1 MLDLWADLETR
12 SRIDLKASG
21 ARRYASDTSTQITSA
36 VWYFQGTMRTACPV
50 HPHLGTFPIAQL
62 YVDLMACSRFVAH
75 HANFDANILMGQN
88 PFLKIPVFKISCTMA
103 RAQSLSLPGGL
114 EELCMTLN
122 VQGKD
127 PRGRQLVQ
135 LTCKPQRDGTFCE
148 DIQTFR
154 DLINYNGRD
163 TNCLMT
169 VDKLL
174 PELSLEE
181 RKIFERSW
189 RKNDIG
195 LPIDLDLAV
204 AIAARRTE
212 IEHETSE
219 QLMELTNGAVE
230 KVTQRQRII
239 GWANN
244 LGTNLSGTKKHEVAE
259 TLENTDLHPDVRN
272 VLEILQESGGSAPT
286 KAQALLNRHVTGWYK
301 DATRYFGA
309 RSGRGTSEGANMFNI
324 ARPSGKYNVEQ
335 VIQGLKAGFKY
346 DNTALTDALRG
357 CIVAPHGWSIIDND
371 LANAE
376 LRLALWQ
383 SGDRERLT
391 LLENKSDLYMHNAI
405 TMWNLPVSAT
415 KDTHPTE
422 RYNGKTC
429 LSKDTSVL
437 TISGWK
443 SIIDV
448 TKHDLLWDGETWVP
462 HKGVIC
468 RGRKE
473 TLDVWGVRATLDHMI
488 FTSMSGRKIPFGAMA
503 QSMIGRKQ
511 ALFLGASSFLA
522 ACNAMTDKLAAG
534 GLWRDANAVT
544 KRLQL
549 SGRTSNTAELAAAIL
564 ADTKRVSQKL
574 KNIIRSLIFVPTRK
588 FATALSTACQQFT
601 AVAKIQSQNT
611 TPVTAGAAFA
621 FGPHGVK
628 TERRSWPTFSRFRVT
643 MIKTSTL
650 IAKTM
655 NADTNPE
662 TCVSSRQ
669 KSTVVTSEPSHNSKR
684 SELVYDI
691 LDSGPKHR
699 FLIASPQGHY
709 LLVANCTLGG
719 NYQLGWKTYKAHMRK
734 IGTPVSET
742 KAQDDIKNYRKANPL
757 LVQLWENLKKAWT
770 DCFYEPP
777 GRYFFAGKIALI
789 KDGTTIWMTLPSG
802 RSIPHYSCF
811 VGQDGNMGFF
821 RAKFGAML
829 PQKVFGGSLLEISCQ
844 SMCRDVITAC
854 EEDIEKEMPD
864 TVLLLDV
871 YDSIIALA
879 PVEVAEQR
887 AEQMRSI
894 MRRQRY
900 WTKGMPLDAEG
911 YAAPRMKK

>member
-12 SRIDLKASG
+12 SRIDLRSSG
-21 ARRYASDTSTQITSA
+21 ARRYASDLSTGITSA
-36 VWYFQGTMRTACPV
+36 VWYFQGQMKTACPV
-50 HPHLGTFPIAQL
+50 HPHLGTHPVSQL
-62 YVDLMACSRFVAH
+62 YIDLMACSRFVAH
-75 HANFDANILMGQN
+75 HANFDANVLNGPNQN
-88 PFLKIPVFKISCTMA
+88 PFLKIPVSKISCTMA
-103 RAQSLSLPGGL
+103 RSQSLSLPGGL
-114 EELCMTLN
+114 EELCITLN

-148 DIQTFR
+148 DVQTFR
-154 DLINYNGRD
+154 ELIEYNVRD
-163 TNCLMT
+163 VTCLMT

-239 GWANN
+239 SWANN
-244 LGTNLSGTKKHEVAE
+244 LGSNLTGTKKHEVAE
-259 TLENTDLHPDVRN
+259 TLENQELHADVRS

-286 KAQALLNRHVTGWYK
+286 KAQALLNRHITGWYK

-357 CIVAPHGWSIIDND
+357 CIVAPHAWAIIDND

-376 LRLALWQ
+376 LRIALWQ
-383 SGDRERLT
+383 SGDRERLDI
-391 LLENKSDLYMHNAI
+391 LAAHGDLYMHNAI

-422 RYNGKTC
+422 RFNGKT
-429 LSKDTSVL
+429 T
-437 TISGWK
+437 
-443 SIIDV
+443 
-448 TKHDLLWDGETWVP
+448 
-462 HKGVIC
+462 
-468 RGRKE
+468 
-473 TLDVWGVRATLDHMI
+473 
-488 FTSMSGRKIPFGAMA
+488 
-503 QSMIGRKQ
+503 
-511 ALFLGASSFLA
+511 
-522 ACNAMTDKLAAG
+522 
-534 GLWRDANAVT
+534 
-544 KRLQL
+544 
-549 SGRTSNTAELAAAIL
+549 
-564 ADTKRVSQKL
+564 
-574 KNIIRSLIFVPTRK
+574 
-588 FATALSTACQQFT
+588 
-601 AVAKIQSQNT
+601 
-611 TPVTAGAAFA
+611 
-621 FGPHGVK
+621 
-628 TERRSWPTFSRFRVT
+628 
-643 MIKTSTL
+643 
-650 IAKTM
+650 
-655 NADTNPE
+655 
-662 TCVSSRQ
+662 
-669 KSTVVTSEPSHNSKR
+669 
-684 SELVYDI
+684 
-691 LDSGPKHR
+691 
-699 FLIASPQGHY
+699 
-709 LLVANCTLGG
+709 TLGG

-757 LVQLWENLKKAWT
+757 LVQLWDDLKTAFYN
-770 DCFYEPP
+770 CLYEPP

-844 SMCRDVITAC
+844 AMTRDLITAS
-854 EEDIEKEMPD
+854 ETDIEKEMPD

-871 YDSIIALA
+871 YDSILALA
-879 PVEVAEQR
+879 PIEVAEQR
-887 AEQMRSI
+887 MKQMQEI
-894 MRRQRY
+894 MRRPRS
-900 WTKGMPLDAEG
+900 WTDGMPLDCEG
-911 YAAPRMKK
+911 YFGSRMRK